1 MVFSNEYPLKNR
13 NLYVR
18 LLIKI
23 LTKKYDV
30 IQSRISQKIGMN
42 PNYFRDF
49 SSARKDLNS
58 ENLDK
63 IESYLIDLYEGIFMF
78 EIPQEKEEF
87 KDFIENLEDSI
98 IYQEY
103 VLD

>member
-1 MVFSNEYPLKNR
+1 MIYSKEYPLKNR
-13 NLYVR
+13 NQYVR
-18 LLIKI
+18 LLVKI

-30 IQSRISQKIGMN
+30 IQSRISLKIGMN

-49 SSARKDLNS
+49 SSARKDLNE
-58 ENLDK
+58 ENIDK

-87 KDFIENLEDSI
+87 DSFMENLDDST
-98 IYQEY
+98 IYSEY
-103 VLD
+103 VLN